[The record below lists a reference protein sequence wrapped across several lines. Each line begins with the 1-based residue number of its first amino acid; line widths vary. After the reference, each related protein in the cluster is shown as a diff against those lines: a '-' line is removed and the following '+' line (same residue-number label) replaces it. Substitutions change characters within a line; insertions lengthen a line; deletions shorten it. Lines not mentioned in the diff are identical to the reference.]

1 MRDMNNDFAKS
12 ILDNPYNRVEDCRKI
27 ELFDALSK
35 YRYQRQNRRLSNLD
49 VYAEDV
55 GVTKEELLAYQN
67 WINDGNPTGIESD
80 EQFYEL
86 QRLVYGKTIM
96 ELWWL

>member
-1 MRDMNNDFAKS
+1 MNNDFAKS
-12 ILDNPYNRVEDCRKI
+12 ILDNPSNRVEDDPKI
-27 ELFDALSK
+27 ELFNVLSK

-80 EQFYEL
+80 EQFYDL
-86 QRLVYGKTIM
+86 QRQAYGEVVI
-96 ELWWL
+96 ELEWL

>member
-1 MRDMNNDFAKS
+1 MNNDFVKS
-12 ILDNPYNRVEDCRKI
+12 ILNHYNRVEDGQKI
-27 ELFDALSK
+27 DLFNILSK

-67 WINDGNPTGIESD
+67 WINDGNLTGIDSG
-80 EQFYEL
+80 EQFYDL
-86 QRLVYGKTIM
+86 QRQAYGEVVI
-96 ELWWL
+96 ELERL

>member
-1 MRDMNNDFAKS
+1 MNNDFAKS
-12 ILDNPYNRVEDCRKI
+12 ILDNPYNRVEGGQKI
-27 ELFDALSK
+27 DLFNILSK

-67 WINDGNPTGIESD
+67 WINDGNLI
-80 EQFYEL
+80 
-86 QRLVYGKTIM
+86 
-96 ELWWL
+96 